1 MNQKN
6 NVRFIL
12 VYRKTRMQELIER
25 FNTRSQAIFYLEHN
39 QIDVMDY
46 LNEHDNYQKQLFKA
60 EKSLKPLGRFQLL
73 ERSFLPDY
81 LFRDNDVIICIGQDG
96 LVANTLKYLNG
107 QKVIAINPDPK
118 RWDGKLLPFK
128 IEQLE
133 SIIQRTINNDC
144 DYKRVTLAE
153 AITNDDQRMLA
164 VNDLF
169 IGPKSHTSALYKVEY
184 GGKSEL
190 QSSSGIIISTGFGST
205 GWLRS
210 ILYGAAGIIS
220 SVSNK
225 KELNKKELN
234 EKESTP
240 IDLKYEWAERE
251 LIYTVREPFPSQT
264 TGTSMVMGQ
273 IDQQRQLRIT
283 SCMPENGVIFSDGI
297 ESDYINFNSGT
308 VVNINVAQ
316 EQGCLVV

>member
-1 MNQKN
+1 
-6 NVRFIL
+6 
-12 VYRKTRMQELIER
+12 
-25 FNTRSQAIFYLEHN
+25 
-39 QIDVMDY
+39 MDY
-46 LNEHDNYQKQLFKA
+46 LDEHDNYHKQLFKA
-60 EKSLKPLGRFQLL
+60 EKLLKTLGHFQLL
-73 ERSFLPDY
+73 ERSFLPNY
-81 LFRDNDVIICIGQDG
+81 LFRDSDVIICIGQDG

-107 QKVIAINPDPK
+107 QEVIAVNPDPE

-133 SIIQRTINNDC
+133 SIIHRIINNDC
-144 DYKRVTLAE
+144 DYKKVTLAE

-169 IGPKSHTSALYKVEY
+169 IGPKGHTSAFYKVEY

-210 ILYGAAGIIS
+210 ILYGAGGILS

-225 KELNKKELN
+225 KELNKKESIPL
-234 EKESTP
+234 
-240 IDLKYEWAERE
+240 DLKYEWGERE

-297 ESDYINFNSGT
+297 ESDFINFNSGT
-308 VVNINVAQ
+308 VVNINVAP